1 MTIIVIAL
9 TFLQLTVSKNKRR
22 KKARKSN
29 RNKGDIED
37 TFKAYKEGIFTP
49 TMVVRWQRKLST
61 LVTLESL
68 TWHSVVLFQYQHNNI
83 NTI

>member
-49 TMVVRWQRKLST
+49 TMVVR
-61 LVTLESL
+61 
-68 TWHSVVLFQYQHNNI
+68 
-83 NTI
+83 